1 MKVLIAGST
10 DDVEDIMSSI
20 LLEEGYDCVFV
31 KDSKEVIDNIYVEQ
45 PDVIILDILLSNPSS
60 LEILSQLKSAPSTR
74 GIPVILIASKRSRL
88 KLVKG
93 YELGAYDYISRPFFK
108 QEILSRIKN
117 ITFACDRIKELEKL
131 LDRDYLTGL
140 YNRRFFME
148 RFLEEI
154 AWSVRYKEP
163 LSLMMLDIDFFKRIN
178 DTYGHG
184 CGDEILKQISSA
196 LLSVLRAED
205 IVARYGGEEFII
217 LLPNTSAEGAITAA
231 EKLRATVQNRTFV
244 CKDSN
249 NGDMRLSVTISIG
262 VTIYNGET
270 ELSPD
275 RLIGQADGA
284 LYSAKE
290 SGRNRVVVYKGT

>member
-1 MKVLIAGST
+1 MKILIADNTNDTKNVLGK
-10 DDVEDIMSSI
+10 I
-20 LLEEGYDCVFV
+20 LLDGGYECVFV
-31 KDSKEVIDNIYVEQ
+31 ENSSEVIDMVYAEL
-45 PDVIILDILLSNPSS
+45 PDIIILDAKLSRPGS

-74 GIPVILIASKRSRL
+74 DIPVILIASKRSLPRL
-88 KLVKG
+88 SKG

-108 QEILSRIKN
+108 QEILARISN
-117 ITFACDRIKELEKL
+117 ITFAYDRVKELEKL

-148 RFLEEI
+148 RFLEEM

-163 LSLMMLDIDFFKRIN
+163 LSIMMLDIDFFKKIN
-178 DTYGHG
+178 DTHGHG

-217 LLPNTSAEGAITAA
+217 LLPNTNHEGALTAA
-231 EKLRATVQNRTFV
+231 EKLRTTVQDKNFL
-244 CKDSN
+244 CEG
-249 NGDMRLSVTISIG
+249 GDIRLSVTISIG
-262 VTIYNGET
+262 VTTYNGET

-290 SGRNRVVVYKGT
+290 SGRNRVVVYKQ

>member
-1 MKVLIAGST
+1 MKVLIADSANDSKNVLGKMLF
-10 DDVEDIMSSI
+10 D
-20 LLEEGYDCVFV
+20 EGYECVFV
-31 KDSKEVIDNIYVEQ
+31 ENSSEVVDRVYAEH
-45 PDVIILDILLSNPSS
+45 PDIIILDAKLSKPHS
-60 LEILSQLKSAPSTR
+60 LEVLSQLKSAPSTR
-74 GIPVILIASKRSRL
+74 DIPVILIASKRSHL
-88 KLVKG
+88 KLTKG

-108 QEILSRIKN
+108 QEILARISN
-117 ITFACDRIKELEKL
+117 IRFACDRIKELEKL

-163 LSLMMLDIDFFKRIN
+163 LSIMMLDIDFFKKIN

-205 IVARYGGEEFII
+205 IVARYGGEEFIV
-217 LLPNTSAEGAITAA
+217 LLPNTNPEGALTVA
-231 EKLRATVQNRTFV
+231 EKLRATVQDKNFF
-244 CKDSN
+244 CEGGN
-249 NGDMRLSVTISIG
+249 IRLSVTISIG
-262 VTIYNGET
+262 VTTYNGDT

-284 LYSAKE
+284 LYNAKE
-290 SGRNRVVVYKGT
+290 GGRNLVVVYKQ

>member
-1 MKVLIAGST
+1 MKVLIADNG
-10 DDVEDIMSSI
+10 EDTKSVLGKI
-20 LLEEGYDCVFV
+20 LLDEGYECIFV
-31 KDSKEVIDNIYVEQ
+31 ENSSEVIDRVYTEL
-45 PDVIILDILLSNPSS
+45 PDIIILDLKFSKPHS
-60 LEILSQLKSAPSTR
+60 LEILKQLKSAPSTR
-74 GIPVILIASKRSRL
+74 DIPVIIITSKRSQL
-88 KLVKG
+88 KLAKG
-93 YELGAYDYISRPFFK
+93 YEFGAYDYISRPFFK
-108 QEILSRIKN
+108 QEVLARISN
-117 ITFACDRIKELEKL
+117 ITFACDRVKELEKL

-163 LSLMMLDIDFFKRIN
+163 LSIMMLDIDFFKKIN

-184 CGDEILKQISSA
+184 CGDEILKQISNA

-217 LLPNTSAEGAITAA
+217 LLPNTNPEGALTAA
-231 EKLRATVQNRTFV
+231 EKLRVTVQDRNFL
-244 CKDSN
+244 CES
-249 NGDMRLSVTISIG
+249 GDIRLSVTISIG

-275 RLIGQADGA
+275 RLIEQADGA

-290 SGRNRVVVYKGT
+290 GGRNRVVVYKR

>member
-1 MKVLIAGST
+1 MKVLIADNANDT
-10 DDVEDIMSSI
+10 KDVLGKI
-20 LLEEGYDCVFV
+20 LLDEGHECVFV
-31 KDSKEVIDNIYVEQ
+31 ENSSEVIDRVYAEL
-45 PDVIILDILLSNPSS
+45 PDIVIVGTKLSKPHS

-74 GIPVILIASKRSRL
+74 DIPVILIASKRAHL
-88 KLVKG
+88 KLTKG

-108 QEILSRIKN
+108 QEILARISN
-117 ITFACDRIKELEKL
+117 ITFACDRIKELENL

-148 RFLEEI
+148 RFFEEM

-163 LSLMMLDIDFFKRIN
+163 LSLMMLDIDFFKKIN

-184 CGDEILKQISSA
+184 CGDEILKQISNA

-217 LLPNTSAEGAITAA
+217 LLPNTNLEGALTAA
-231 EKLRATVQNRTFV
+231 EKLRVTVQDRNFL
-244 CKDSN
+244 CESGN
-249 NGDMRLSVTISIG
+249 IRLSVTISIG
-262 VTIYNGET
+262 ITIYNGET
-270 ELSPD
+270 EPSPD
-275 RLIGQADGA
+275 RLIGQADDA

-290 SGRNRVVVYKGT
+290 GGRNRVVVYKQ